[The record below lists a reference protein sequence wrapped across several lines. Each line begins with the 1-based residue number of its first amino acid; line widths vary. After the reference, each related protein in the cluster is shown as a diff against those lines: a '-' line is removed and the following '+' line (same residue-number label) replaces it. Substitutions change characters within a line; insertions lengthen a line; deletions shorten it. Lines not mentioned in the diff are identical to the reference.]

1 MKAEPPRNPARANA
15 RALELSDRDSNLET
29 GGGNRDVDWYLFT
42 GLDLRKLSQPL
53 EDILAPV
60 LVQILS
66 AIRPL
71 KLRCWCCALRS
82 IMS

>member
-42 GLDLRKLSQPL
+42 GLDLRKLNHPRP
-53 EDILAPV
+53 DILGPG
-60 LVQILS
+60 LVEVFSVKEGPDLDVDIV
-66 AIRPL
+66 AVRD
-71 KLRCWCCALRS
+71 R
-82 IMS
+82 